1 VALVD
6 IALPDGNGLDLTAQI
21 KERYPAT
28 RVVVISGD
36 ESPTT
41 PASAAKAGA
50 DDFRPKSASLTD
62 LLSTLVDPAWQPLTN
77 ERDLPADELATTTS
91 AAEAPELTPRE
102 REILN
107 LLAEGRTPKH
117 IARDLEI
124 SINTCRVHIRAIL
137 DKFGVHSQLAAVV
150 QAARLGLFAQ
160 E

>member
-1 VALVD
+1 
-6 IALPDGNGLDLTAQI
+6 
-21 KERYPAT
+21 
-28 RVVVISGD
+28 
-36 ESPTT
+36 
-41 PASAAKAGA
+41 
-50 DDFRPKSASLTD
+50 